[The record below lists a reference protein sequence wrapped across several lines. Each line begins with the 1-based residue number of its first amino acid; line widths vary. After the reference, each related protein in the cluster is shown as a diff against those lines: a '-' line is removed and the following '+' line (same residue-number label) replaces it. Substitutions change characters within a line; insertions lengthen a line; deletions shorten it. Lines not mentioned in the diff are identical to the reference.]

1 MKKKIILFIFILTFT
16 LSLTSCGLLNIFNN
30 RDKLAYSF
38 SEEEGIDLIERM
50 EEFHDN
56 AQSYSEFD
64 FTLKWTSINLDIRK
78 VATCVS
84 LSSIKYSMYGDENVM
99 NDYLRFSELFNEILD
114 LQNKIMVVVYNSQ
127 HKDLFFKDYTEE
139 EILEMID
146 NNYPSQYYELS
157 NTANELTAQY
167 TALDPE
173 SADWAT
179 KADEIYVELVSVYN
193 QMARLLGYSNYL
205 EHAYQDIYARD
216 YTIADAKLFSYYVS
230 NYISDEGLLLYN
242 DAIDD
247 FTSMATFAQAKVQDF
262 NSGLY
267 NDYKFYFDKYAKHIG
282 GDYLE
287 TYEYAWSD
295 DSSYVFFGN
304 EDSQPGAYTTYIY
317 NQFEPAMYFG
327 PGYQNILTVV
337 HETGHYYAAT
347 ELQGLNMPL
356 DLAEVHSQANELLFL
371 DYIEQYYLSDFS
383 ESTMN
388 IIHRTNFSEMLI
400 NIIIST
406 IVNDF
411 EMLVY
416 QESNLTVGKLDYL
429 LNQACIPFGGLEY
442 INTSIGTDLREYCRL
457 VTIEHPGYY
466 ISYAMSLIPA
476 LELYSAGKVDLSLA
490 IDKYLNLCTSEED
503 FLVSLEAAGLTS
515 PFEEKVYI
523 DICNIY

>member
-1 MKKKIILFIFILTFT
+1 MKKKIILFIFILTLTF
-16 LSLTSCGLLNIFNN
+16 SLTSCGLLNIFKN

-38 SEEEGIDLIERM
+38 SEEEGVELIQKM
-50 EEFHDN
+50 EAFPDRVPTLSSTEFKTEW
-56 AQSYSEFD
+56 AM
-64 FTLKWTSINLDIRK
+64 INLDIYE

-84 LSSIKYSMYGDENVM
+84 LSSIKYSMYGEEETM
-99 NDYLRFSELFNEILD
+99 NDYLRFTELFNEILD
-114 LQNKIMVVVYNSQ
+114 LQNKIMVAVYNSP
-127 HKDLFFKDYTEE
+127 HKDEFFKDYTEE
-139 EILEMID
+139 EILAMIND
-146 NNYPSQYYELS
+146 NYPSQYYELS
-157 NTANELTAQY
+157 NTATELTTQY

-179 KADEIYVELVSVYN
+179 KADEIYVELVSIYN
-193 QMARLLGYSNYL
+193 QMSKLLGYNNYL
-205 EHAYQDIYARD
+205 EHAYKDIYARD
-216 YTIADAKLFSYYVS
+216 YTTSDAKLFSYYVS

-247 FTSMATFAQAKVQDF
+247 FTSMATFAQAKIQAF

-282 GDYLE
+282 GSYLE

-295 DSSYVFFGN
+295 YSYVFFGN
-304 EDSQPGAYTTYIY
+304 ENSQPGAYTTYIY
-317 NQFEPAMYFG
+317 NQLEPAMYFG

-347 ELQGLNMPL
+347 ELQGLDIPL

-371 DYIEQYYLSDFS
+371 DYIEQYYLTDFS
-383 ESTMN
+383 ESNMN
-388 IIHRTNFSEMLI
+388 MIHRTNFSEMLI

-442 INTSIGTDLREYCRL
+442 INTAIGTDLREYCRL

-476 LELYSAGKVDLSLA
+476 LELYSAGKEDLSLA
-490 IDKYLNLCTSEED
+490 IDKYLDLCTSEED